1 MKGQL
6 YGPVAAFFLIQLL
19 AMLAAASL
27 STKPYVSEFRPE
39 LVSEQPQTSDIL
51 SIVGLVV
58 VGTAVL
64 IVLKFLRFRM
74 KYLVD
79 LAVLVSS
86 YYLAGIFTNLLL
98 PSLLFALLVLAA
110 RQRDSFL
117 LYNASSAVSI
127 VSFSLLF
134 GLFLKP
140 ELVLLLMAA
149 MSIYDVLG
157 VLYTRHIK
165 YIWFGMVKK
174 LPAEFNPLWREM
186 IAVVFPQERKG
197 GYVMVGAGDFALPA
211 LLTVNLATSSL
222 PAGGISLVLS
232 TAGFFVLQKI
242 ASMTEKSSET
252 GLPGIPVLAFFS
264 AIALLLARAAGLA
277 G

>member
-6 YGPVAAFFLIQLL
+6 YGPVVAFFLIQLL

-27 STKPYVSEFRPE
+27 STKPHLSEFRPE

-51 SIVGLVV
+51 SIINLVI
-58 VGTAVL
+58 VGTFVL
-64 IVLKFLRFRM
+64 VVLKFLRFRM
-74 KYLVD
+74 KYLAD

-86 YYLAGIFTNLLL
+86 YYLAGIFTNLFL
-98 PSLLFALLVLAA
+98 PSLLFALLVLAL
-110 RQRDSFL
+110 RQRDSFF

-140 ELVLLLMAA
+140 DLVLLLMAA

-174 LPAEFNPLWREM
+174 LPEFNPVWREM
-186 IAVVFPQERKG
+186 IAVVFPQSRN
-197 GYVMVGAGDFALPA
+197 GYVMIGAGDFAIPA

-222 PAGGISLVLS
+222 QAGGISLLSS
-232 TAGFFVLQKI
+232 TAGFFVLQKL